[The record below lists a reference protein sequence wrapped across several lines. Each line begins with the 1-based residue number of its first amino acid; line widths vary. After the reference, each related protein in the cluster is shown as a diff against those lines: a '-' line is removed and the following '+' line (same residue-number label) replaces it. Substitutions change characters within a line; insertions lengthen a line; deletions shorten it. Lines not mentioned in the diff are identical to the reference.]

1 MEGSRG
7 GQGGDCPRAVCTRRV
22 CCGTLLLALL
32 EASLCLPVA
41 GRSRLWSLGTH
52 RSCPRCGLWYAL
64 SYGIITVTT
73 ELVSSAGQGNRNP
86 TWRLLAG
93 GGGASSAVSFPLVCL
108 FSWEAWSP
116 EGPPF
121 IWPHFPLG
129 ERVPERVWPGQDAGG
144 EEMGKWGPGF
154 AGQKEWKCN
163 ESTDLDWV
171 PRGLWRARP
180 LRAGG
185 LGRRRTKGWRAWGS
199 GLSGAGGEFSGVL

>member
-129 ERVPERVWPGQDAGG
+129 ERVPERVWPGQDAGARRWG
-144 EEMGKWGPGF
+144 SGGPG
-154 AGQKEWKCN
+154 
-163 ESTDLDWV
+163 S
-171 PRGLWRARP
+171 
-180 LRAGG
+180 
-185 LGRRRTKGWRAWGS
+185 LGRRNGS
-199 GLSGAGGEFSGVL
+199 VMKALILTGCHVGCGEPGRCVQEGLGGDGRRGGGHGAAG